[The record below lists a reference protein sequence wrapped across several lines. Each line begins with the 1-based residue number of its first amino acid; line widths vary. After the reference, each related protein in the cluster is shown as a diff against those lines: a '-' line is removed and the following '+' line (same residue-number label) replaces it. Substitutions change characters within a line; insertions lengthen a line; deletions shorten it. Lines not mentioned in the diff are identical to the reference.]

1 MDEMQIVQVNNVE
14 ECCEDVEDVGE
25 EEFSKVLQGVGVDEF
40 CRIVESQF
48 TPYVGQQFDSIEE
61 AVQFY
66 KMYALACGFDVRK
79 YTTKKWRDG
88 TIRLKLLLK
97 IGATKT
103 YKMCKEHVNG
113 FQNIGAS
120 VTDFKNFHRD
130 VKCYIND
137 RDGQLFIDRFK
148 NMEETRD
155 DFFFDYEVDVD
166 GSLIRAIWAD
176 GVGRRN
182 YSIYSDAVSFD
193 PTYSTNKYDMVF
205 TPFTGVDNHKRS
217 VTFAGA
223 LIFREKDE
231 YFDWVFS
238 RFLVAMGGKEPE
250 YIITD
255 QGPGIISSV
264 RHIFK
269 TARHRFC
276 MWHIMN
282 KVPVKYGGNAKDF
295 TDFTKKLNAIVWDE
309 DIEPDEFDMRWC
321 EIMKEHG
328 VGPERDWF
336 EEVYNKRRQ
345 WVMAHCRDLNMG
357 SVMRTTQRSE
367 SENNFVKKFENNS
380 GTLVEFWSRY
390 ESVID
395 QQRHTQKKLDNENRQ
410 TSPKLATR
418 LPIES
423 HGARVY
429 THVVFDVFQEEVIRS
444 TTGLS
449 ARGFNARNGV
459 EVTNL
464 KDGMTERVYDIQ
476 YKPDINQYICN
487 GVNKIPDAYV
497 AKRWTQDAVGYA
509 SDVKDII
516 DGKEIEMTKLWS
528 EVYETVG
535 LLRDRDK
542 TDVERLGI
550 LIREFREE
558 LRPSVDELTK
568 EQEIEQ
574 LLGCK
579 PIEKI
584 IILPPKQAK
593 NKGSGKRMLSTKSK
607 VNAKNAKP
615 KRMCNNCKQMA
626 HHDKRNCPNPFAEC
640 PPISVQSSS
649 EESENEAEEEEDW
662 E

>member
-25 EEFSKVLQGVGVDEF
+25 EEFSKVLQGVGEDEF

-88 TIRLKLLLK
+88 TIRSKLLVCNREGFTYSKKVGKSKDVVVGGSTQEVDESGDKQRRKTKVRRVGCKARVRLLLMNGLLVVDRFHAGHSHEIVDVKDRKFQKLSRRLHKYHKGLIVCNSRLK

-148 NMEETRD
+148 NMKETRD
-155 DFFFDYEVDVD
+155 DLFFDYEVDVD
-166 GSLIRAIWAD
+166 GSLIRAIWED

-182 YSIYSDAVSFD
+182 YSVYGDAVSFD

-231 YFDWVFS
+231 YFDWVFI
-238 RFLVAMGGKEPE
+238 RFLVAMGGKEPA

-255 QGPGIISSV
+255 QDPGIISYV
-264 RHIFK
+264 KHIFK

-321 EIMKEHG
+321 EIMK
-328 VGPERDWF
+328 
-336 EEVYNKRRQ
+336 
-345 WVMAHCRDLNMG
+345 
-357 SVMRTTQRSE
+357 
-367 SENNFVKKFENNS
+367 
-380 GTLVEFWSRY
+380 
-390 ESVID
+390 
-395 QQRHTQKKLDNENRQ
+395 
-410 TSPKLATR
+410 
-418 LPIES
+418 
-423 HGARVY
+423 
-429 THVVFDVFQEEVIRS
+429 
-444 TTGLS
+444 
-449 ARGFNARNGV
+449 
-459 EVTNL
+459 
-464 KDGMTERVYDIQ
+464 
-476 YKPDINQYICN
+476 
-487 GVNKIPDAYV
+487 
-497 AKRWTQDAVGYA
+497 
-509 SDVKDII
+509 
-516 DGKEIEMTKLWS
+516 
-528 EVYETVG
+528 
-535 LLRDRDK
+535 
-542 TDVERLGI
+542 
-550 LIREFREE
+550 
-558 LRPSVDELTK
+558 
-568 EQEIEQ
+568 
-574 LLGCK
+574 
-579 PIEKI
+579 
-584 IILPPKQAK
+584 
-593 NKGSGKRMLSTKSK
+593 
-607 VNAKNAKP
+607 
-615 KRMCNNCKQMA
+615 
-626 HHDKRNCPNPFAEC
+626 
-640 PPISVQSSS
+640 
-649 EESENEAEEEEDW
+649 
-662 E
+662 

>member
-25 EEFSKVLQGVGVDEF
+25 EEFSKVLQGVGEDEF

-61 AVQFY
+61 VVQFY
-66 KMYALACGFDVRK
+66 KMYALACGFDEVDESGDKQRRKTKVRRVGCKARVRLFMMKGLLVIDRFHAGHSHEIVDVKDWEFQKLSRRLHK
-79 YTTKKWRDG
+79 YHKGLIVCNSR
-88 TIRLKLLLK
+88 LK

-137 RDGQLFIDRFK
+137 RDGQLFRNRFK

-155 DFFFDYEVDVD
+155 DFFFDYEVGVD
-166 GSLIRAIWAD
+166 GSLIRSIWAD
-176 GVGRRN
+176 GVSRRN
-182 YSIYSDAVSFD
+182 YSIYGDAVSFD

-238 RFLVAMGGKEPE
+238 RFLVAMGGKEP
-250 YIITD
+250 
-255 QGPGIISSV
+255 
-264 RHIFK
+264 
-269 TARHRFC
+269 
-276 MWHIMN
+276 
-282 KVPVKYGGNAKDF
+282 KYTCEIRGNAKDF

-367 SENNFVKKFENNS
+367 SENNFFKKFENNS

-390 ESVID
+390 ESAID

-444 TTGLS
+444 TIGLS
-449 ARGFNARNGV
+449 ARGFNERNGV

-476 YKPDINQYICN
+476 YKPGN

-497 AKRWTQDAVGYA
+497 AKRWTKDAVGYA

-550 LIREFREE
+550 
-558 LRPSVDELTK
+558 
-568 EQEIEQ
+568 
-574 LLGCK
+574 
-579 PIEKI
+579 
-584 IILPPKQAK
+584 
-593 NKGSGKRMLSTKSK
+593 
-607 VNAKNAKP
+607 
-615 KRMCNNCKQMA
+615 
-626 HHDKRNCPNPFAEC
+626 
-640 PPISVQSSS
+640 
-649 EESENEAEEEEDW
+649 
-662 E
+662 

>member
-14 ECCEDVEDVGE
+14 ECCEDVENVGE
-25 EEFSKVLQGVGVDEF
+25 EEFSKVLQGVGEDEF

-66 KMYALACGFDVRK
+66 KTYALACGFDVRK

-88 TIRLKLLLK
+88 TIRSKLLVCNREGFTYAKKVGKSKDVVVGGSTQEVEESGDKQRRKTKVRRVGCKARIRLFLMNGLLVVDRFHAGHSHEIVDVKDREFQKLSRRLHKYHKGLIVCNSRLK

-182 YSIYSDAVSFD
+182 YSVYGDAVSFD

-223 LIFREKDE
+223 LIFREKNE

-255 QGPGIISSV
+255 QDPELYHPV
-264 RHIFK
+264 KDIFK

-282 KVPVKYGGNAKDF
+282 KVPVKYGGNAIDL

-309 DIEPDEFDMRWC
+309 NIEPDEFDMRWC

-336 EEVYNKRRQ
+336 EEVYKKRRQ
-345 WVMAHCRDLNMG
+345 
-357 SVMRTTQRSE
+357 
-367 SENNFVKKFENNS
+367 
-380 GTLVEFWSRY
+380 
-390 ESVID
+390 
-395 QQRHTQKKLDNENRQ
+395 
-410 TSPKLATR
+410 
-418 LPIES
+418 
-423 HGARVY
+423 
-429 THVVFDVFQEEVIRS
+429 
-444 TTGLS
+444 
-449 ARGFNARNGV
+449 
-459 EVTNL
+459 
-464 KDGMTERVYDIQ
+464 
-476 YKPDINQYICN
+476 
-487 GVNKIPDAYV
+487 
-497 AKRWTQDAVGYA
+497 
-509 SDVKDII
+509 
-516 DGKEIEMTKLWS
+516 
-528 EVYETVG
+528 
-535 LLRDRDK
+535 
-542 TDVERLGI
+542 
-550 LIREFREE
+550 
-558 LRPSVDELTK
+558 
-568 EQEIEQ
+568 
-574 LLGCK
+574 
-579 PIEKI
+579 
-584 IILPPKQAK
+584 
-593 NKGSGKRMLSTKSK
+593 
-607 VNAKNAKP
+607 
-615 KRMCNNCKQMA
+615 
-626 HHDKRNCPNPFAEC
+626 
-640 PPISVQSSS
+640 
-649 EESENEAEEEEDW
+649 
-662 E
+662 